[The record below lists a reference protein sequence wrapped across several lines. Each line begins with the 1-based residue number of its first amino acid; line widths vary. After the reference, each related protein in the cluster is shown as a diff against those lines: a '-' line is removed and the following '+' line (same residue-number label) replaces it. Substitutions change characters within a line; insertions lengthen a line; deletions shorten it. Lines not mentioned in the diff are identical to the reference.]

1 MTHREEIEPQEIF
14 LDRMVRREEEKKA
27 VAEKKIETPL
37 SKQAVFLPFAAAA
50 FIFLVFFLR
59 VVQLQVMHGK
69 DFSAQAESNKYLYY
83 KIQADR
89 GIIFD
94 RSFKPLVE
102 NLSTFDLVCDSGI
115 MPADPGRRTQ
125 ITASLSKIIN
135 VSQDELSQ
143 RMDNPAEPV
152 LKNLDHRLLIILEAR
167 IAEFPGC
174 QISTRPIRKYT
185 GDLSLSHALGYMG
198 KIEQDE
204 WAAQKDVYSI
214 YDYVGR
220 SGIEKSYE
228 KMLRKNSG
236 ELRIERDS
244 KGNVISRQVSAM
256 PESGDS
262 VVLWLDLE
270 LQKKIRESMEAQLK
284 SLGLKKGAVVA
295 LDPKTGGVLAL
306 ASFPEYDD
314 NLFSGGKLEEINAL
328 FSDENN
334 ALFDRA
340 IAGQY
345 LCGSTIKPLT
355 ASAALQEKII
365 SADKS
370 IDCKGGLTIQDAY
383 DPEKTWFIPDNHTHG
398 PTDMRKALAESCN
411 AYFQTIG
418 GGYEKQPGLGPTR
431 IKKYLELFGWGSMTG
446 IDLPGE
452 EKGFIPSPDWKKTYF
467 SSKQDQVWS
476 DGDTYNM
483 AIGQGFLG
491 ITPLQVVSAYAA
503 IANGGTL
510 YQPQMAQKVIDEK
523 RNVVEEFRPKTI
535 RSGFIDAANLG
546 VVREGM
552 RQAVTGANSPLASS
566 VTLNS
571 LPVAAAAKT
580 GTAQVRKDANGKD
593 IMNSWVTVFAPYDDP
608 QIVLMVMMEDVHE
621 GQLAVLPVAK
631 EVLQW
636 YFSPKDQPQEQPAI
650 PSAGPGAA
658 MVPAQTTPA
667 VVDQARIKEQLRQI
681 QEQIDKIQNTDLP
694 AALPKSR

>member
-1 MTHREEIEPQEIF
+1 
-14 LDRMVRREEEKKA
+14 
-27 VAEKKIETPL
+27 
-37 SKQAVFLPFAAAA
+37 
-50 FIFLVFFLR
+50 
-59 VVQLQVMHGK
+59 
-69 DFSAQAESNKYLYY
+69 
-83 KIQADR
+83 
-89 GIIFD
+89 
-94 RSFKPLVE
+94 
-102 NLSTFDLVCDSGI
+102 
-115 MPADPGRRTQ
+115 
-125 ITASLSKIIN
+125 
-135 VSQDELSQ
+135 
-143 RMDNPAEPV
+143 
-152 LKNLDHRLLIILEAR
+152 
-167 IAEFPGC
+167 
-174 QISTRPIRKYT
+174 
-185 GDLSLSHALGYMG
+185 
-198 KIEQDE
+198 
-204 WAAQKDVYSI
+204 
-214 YDYVGR
+214 
-220 SGIEKSYE
+220 
-228 KMLRKNSG
+228 
-236 ELRIERDS
+236 
-244 KGNVISRQVSAM
+244 
-256 PESGDS
+256 
-262 VVLWLDLE
+262 
-270 LQKKIRESMEAQLK
+270 MEAQLK